1 MTKEGI
7 DDELGVEENNISIQT
22 LIGNKVRIILKII
35 GIVKK
40 KPLIMLI
47 DNGSTLSFLD
57 CSTTRELNCD
67 LQRTMP

>member
-7 DDELGVEENNISIQT
+7 DDELGVEENNISIQA
-22 LIGNKVRIILKII
+22 LIGNKARITLKII

-47 DNGSTLSFLD
+47 DNG
-57 CSTTRELNCD
+57 
-67 LQRTMP
+67 QRT